1 MIARI
6 LLLTLLLSLA
16 SAPARA
22 EALLATFLDRAQPSE
37 LVEGADRFGA
47 IEGAPPTA
55 PIFKGNEL
63 LGFVYLNSDVVDSTG
78 YSGKPIRILVALDPS
93 GKILGAK
100 LVEHHEPVVL
110 VGIPEAK
117 IRAVIDHFRGTDV
130 RSVASGNDKVTT
142 PDIVSGATVTVLVI
156 GDSIM
161 RSAIKVVEAKG
172 LGGSVGA
179 VAAGAAPETVTIDP
193 DKKDIEDWQTLIG
206 DGSVRRLHLSVGDIN
221 KAYQE
226 SGNQEAISRPEGGSP
241 DDTFIDLYVALATIP
256 SVGQSLLGA
265 EAYAQMIQ
273 NLAPGQQAILV
284 MGDGRYSFKGSG
296 YVRGG
301 IFDRIELVQNLES
314 VRFRDKSH
322 TRLAGVSAAG
332 APAFK
337 EAGLFALPPESKF
350 DPAKPWQLKL
360 LVQRSTGALQK
371 AFLMFDLRY
380 LPPEKYLKRAQAPV
394 VVAESA
400 VAPPEKTAETPA
412 EGAPAATAQ
421 QPATGIQAPSAAV
434 AALDTPLWK
443 RIWQQ
448 RWLQVGVLLA
458 AIGVLTLIFFFQDW
472 LVRRPKLFQWV
483 RTCFLLFTL
492 FWLGWMV
499 HAQPSV
505 VNVLTFVN
513 ALITGFKWDYFLMDP
528 LLFILW
534 CSIAVAL
541 IFWGRGPFCGWLCPF
556 GALQE
561 LSNKVARRLKVPQF
575 TVPWAVHERLWP
587 IKYVVFLGL
596 FGVSIYSLT
605 LGEQLAEV
613 EPFKTAIV
621 LRFIRDW
628 PFVVFALALIVAGLF
643 VERFFCRYLCPLGA
657 AIAIPGRLRMFDW
670 LKRYRECGNPCQRCA
685 HECPVQAIRPEGQI
699 NVNECIYCMHCQLL
713 YWDDHKCPVMIGRR
727 LKREKRLATTSPS
740 MRPTAAGAN
749 NPAIQRGGLQ

>member
-1 MIARI
+1 MIVRVLQLAMFFA
-6 LLLTLLLSLA
+6 LLFGESA
-16 SAPARA
+16 SAESRLQ
-22 EALLATFLDRAQPSE
+22 EYLGKAQPSE
-37 LVEGADRFGA
+37 LVDGADRFGPV
-47 IEGAPPTA
+47 EGTPPTA
-55 PIFKGNEL
+55 PIFKGNQL

-78 YSGKPIRILVALDPS
+78 YSGKPIRILIALDPA

-100 LVEHHEPVVL
+100 LVEHHEPIVL

-130 RSVASGNDKVTT
+130 RSAAADSAGIKA

-161 RSAIKVVEAKG
+161 RSAIKVVQAKG
-172 LGGSVGA
+172 LGT
-179 VAAGAAPETVTIDP
+179 AAGAAVASAASEIVTIDP
-193 DKKDIEDWQTLIG
+193 DKNAVEDWQTLLG
-206 DGSVRRLHLSVGDIN
+206 DGSVRRLRISVGDIN

-226 SGNQEAISRPEGGSP
+226 SGNAEAAGRPEPGNP
-241 DDTFIDLYVALATIP
+241 DDTFIDLYVAPATIP
-256 SVGQSLLGA
+256 TVGRSLLGDA
-265 EAYAQMIQ
+265 AYTQMMQ
-273 NLAPGQQAILV
+273 SLAPGQQAILV
-284 MGDGRYSFKGSG
+284 MGEGRYSFKGSG

-301 IFDRIELVQNLES
+301 IFDRIEVVQDLES
-314 VRFRDKSH
+314 VRFHDKNH
-322 TRLAGVSAAG
+322 TRLGAIAAAG
-332 APAFK
+332 APDFK
-337 EAGLFALPPESKF
+337 EIGLFAVPAASQF
-350 DPAKPWQLKL
+350 DGAKPWQLKL

-380 LPPEKYLKRAQAPV
+380 LPPEKYLKRSQAPV
-394 VVAESA
+394 VVAE
-400 VAPPEKTAETPA
+400 TPA
-412 EGAPAATAQ
+412 TPAAAPAAENAQPAQSGAPAFAT
-421 QPATGIQAPSAAV
+421 
-434 AALDTPLWK
+434 DTPLWK
-443 RIWQQ
+443 RIWVQ

-472 LVRRPKLFQWV
+472 LVRRPKLFAKV
-483 RTCFLLFTL
+483 RTGFLLFTL
-492 FWLGWMV
+492 VWLGWMV

-505 VNVLTFVN
+505 VNVLTFAN
-513 ALITGFKWDYFLMDP
+513 ALITEFKWDYFLMDP

-534 CSIAVAL
+534 CSIAAAL
-541 IFWGRGPFCGWLCPF
+541 LFWGRGPFCGWLCPF

-561 LSNKVARRLKVPQF
+561 LTNKVARRLKVPQI

-596 FGVSIYSLT
+596 FGISIYSLT

-628 PFVVFALALIVAGLF
+628 PFVLFAVALVGAGLF
-643 VERFFCRYLCPLGA
+643 IERFFCRYLCPLGGA
-657 AIAIPGRLRMFDW
+657 LAIPGRMRMFDW

-685 HECPVQAIRPEGQI
+685 IECPVQAIRPEGQI

-713 YWDDHKCPVMIGRR
+713 YWDDHKCPVVIQRR

-740 MRPTAAGAN
+740 MLPAGAGKN
-749 NPAIQRGGLQ
+749 SPRRKTEVLS

>member
-16 SAPARA
+16 SASARA
-22 EALLATFLDRAQPSE
+22 EGLLATFLGKAQPSE
-37 LVEGADRFGA
+37 LVAGADRFGA
-47 IEGAPPTA
+47 VEGTPPTA

-78 YSGKPIRILVALDPS
+78 YSGKPIRILVALDPN

-130 RSVASGNDKVTT
+130 RSVASGNDKVTA

-172 LGGSVGA
+172 LGGSAGA
-179 VAAGAAPETVTIDP
+179 VAAAAAPETVTIDTE
-193 DKKDIEDWQTLIG
+193 KNEIEDWQTLVG

-226 SGNQEAISRPEGGSP
+226 SGKQEAISRPEGGNP

-256 SVGQSLLGA
+256 SVGRSLLGA
-265 EAYAQMIQ
+265 DGYAQMMQ
-273 NLAPGQQAILV
+273 SLAPGQQAILV

-301 IFDRIELVQNLES
+301 IFDRIELVQDLES

-322 TRLAGVSAAG
+322 TRLAGVAAAG
-332 APAFK
+332 APDFK

-380 LPPEKYLKRAQAPV
+380 MPPEKYLKRAQAPV

-400 VAPPEKTAETPA
+400 VAPAKEAAEAPA
-412 EGAPAATAQ
+412 EGAAPPTAQ
-421 QPATGIQAPSAAV
+421 QSASAIEASGA

-534 CSIAVAL
+534 CSIATAL

-605 LGEQLAEV
+605 LGEQLSEI

-628 PFVVFALALIVAGLF
+628 PFVVFALALIAAGLF

-727 LKREKRLATTSPS
+727 LKREKRLAATSPS
-740 MRPTAAGAN
+740 MLPAAAGAKSQ
-749 NPAIQRGGLQ
+749 AIQPGGLK

>member
-1 MIARI
+1 
-6 LLLTLLLSLA
+6 LLLTLLLSSLA
-16 SAPARA
+16 SVPARA
-22 EALLATFLDRAQPSE
+22 DSQLGAFLDKAQPSE

-47 IEGAPPTA
+47 IEGTPPTA

-117 IRAVIDHFRGTDV
+117 IRAVIDHFRGTDI
-130 RSVASGNDKVTT
+130 RSISAGSDKVTS

-161 RSAIKVVEAKG
+161 RSAIKIVADKG

-179 VAAGAAPETVTIDP
+179 VAAAAAPEVVTVDL
-193 DKKDIEDWQTLIG
+193 DKKDIEDWQALIG

-226 SGNQEAISRPEGGSP
+226 SGNEEAISRPEGGNP
-241 DDTFIDLYVALATIP
+241 EDTFIDLYVALATIP
-256 SVGQSLLGA
+256 SVGRSLLGA
-265 EAYAQMIQ
+265 EGYTQMMQ

-332 APAFK
+332 APSFK

-371 AFLMFDLRY
+371 AFLMFDLSY
-380 LPPEKYLKRAQAPV
+380 LPPDKYLKHAQAPV

-400 VAPPEKTAETPA
+400 TAKPAETEA
-412 EGAPAATAQ
+412 AATPGTAAPQPAQAQ
-421 QPATGIQAPSAAV
+421 QPSAAV
-434 AALDTPLWK
+434 ASLDTPLWK
-443 RIWQQ
+443 RIWVQ

-472 LVRRPKLFQWV
+472 LVRRPRLFAKV
-483 RTCFLLFTL
+483 RTGFLLFTL
-492 FWLGWMV
+492 VWLGWMV

-505 VNVLTFVN
+505 VNVLTFAN
-513 ALITGFKWDYFLMDP
+513 ALITEFKWDYFLMDP

-534 CSIAVAL
+534 CSIAAAL
-541 IFWGRGPFCGWLCPF
+541 VFWGRGPFCGWLCPF

-561 LSNKVARRLKVPQF
+561 LTNKAARRLKVPQF

-587 IKYVVFLGL
+587 IKYVVFMAL
-596 FGVSIYSLT
+596 FGISIYSLT
-605 LGEQLAEV
+605 LGEQLAEI

-628 PFVVFALALIVAGLF
+628 PFVVFALVLIVAGLF
-643 VERFFCRYLCPLGA
+643 IERFFCRYLCPLGA
-657 AIAIPGRLRMFDW
+657 AIAIPGRMRMFDW

-685 HECPVQAIRPEGQI
+685 NECPVQAIRPEGQI

-740 MRPTAAGAN
+740 MLPAAAGASD
-749 NPAIQRGGLQ
+749 PAIQRGG